1 MRPLLALSLALAL
14 AACGDDG
21 PLTNDDFDPSLGVDL
36 SQMTQTASGLYYQD
50 ITLGA
55 GDPAAAGDTA
65 VVDYDGF
72 LTNGNMFDTGTITF
86 ILGTNPL
93 QVIRGFDEGI
103 TGMLVG
109 GVRKLVIPPDLA
121 YGSAGAGGGIIPPNA
136 TLVFD
141 VELTAIDP

>member
-1 MRPLLALSLALAL
+1 MRTLLALCLAVAL
-14 AACGDDG
+14 TACGDDG

-50 ITLGA
+50 MTLGA
-55 GDPAAAGDTA
+55 GDPAAAGDTV

-86 ILGTNPL
+86 ILGVG
-93 QVIRGFDEGI
+93 QVIPGFDEGVA
-103 TGMLVG
+103 GMQVG
-109 GVRKLVIPPDLA
+109 GTRKLVVPPELA
-121 YGSAGAGGGIIPPNA
+121 YGSAGAGGGLIPPNA

-141 VELTAIDP
+141 VDLTAIDP

>member
-50 ITLGA
+50 IALGA

-86 ILGTNPL
+86 ILGVG
-93 QVIRGFDEGI
+93 QVIPGFDEGVD
-103 TGMLVG
+103 GMRVG

>member
-1 MRPLLALSLALAL
+1 MRPLLALSLALAF

-50 ITLGA
+50 IMLGT
-55 GDPAAAGDTA
+55 GDPVAAGDTA

-103 TGMLVG
+103 TGMRVG
-109 GVRKLVIPPDLA
+109 GVRKLVLPPDLA